1 MPFWSP
7 DSRTVGFGARGTIKR
22 VDTVAGVPRTVC
34 DVPGADY
41 FGGSW
46 SQDNT
51 IVFSSG
57 LAILRVPAEGG
68 QPTPITTLDRNR
80 GESAHRYPTFLPDG
94 HHFIFSI
101 LSNDTAIAGVYV
113 GAPDS
118 SDRRRVLDT
127 VSVSAYAEPGFL
139 IYQRSGALM
148 AQPFDATRLRVG
160 GTPVRIAESVV
171 VALVTAVHRF
181 AGLAAFGVSA
191 SGAII
196 YRTGEADNRLVRLQW
211 FERAGK
217 PLDEVG
223 QPGVFWGLTLSPDE
237 KRVALTRQDPELGRD
252 VWTVDL
258 STGVSTRVTSDP
270 ANEDDAAWTDDGR
283 ALTFWSDRNRKYG
296 IYESTLGSSTENVM
310 YQSPTPIYLGDWS
323 RDGKYLLAHDV
334 QSIFALPKVGPR
346 ELLRLTDSPANKD
359 EPHFS
364 PDGRM
369 VAYSSDESGRSEVY
383 VASFPAFDKRRLVSL
398 GGGGVPW
405 WRADA
410 RELFYM
416 SPEGKLM
423 SVPVQLVPL
432 EFGTPTMLFQ
442 TPLES
447 PSLIS
452 AQYVVAG
459 NGQRFLLGVP
469 AGTIA
474 PITVVLDWTK
484 LLTH

>member
-1 MPFWSP
+1 
-7 DSRTVGFGARGTIKR
+7 
-22 VDTVAGVPRTVC
+22 
-34 DVPGADY
+34 
-41 FGGSW
+41 
-46 SQDNT
+46 
-51 IVFSSG
+51 
-57 LAILRVPAEGG
+57 
-68 QPTPITTLDRNR
+68 
-80 GESAHRYPTFLPDG
+80 
-94 HHFIFSI
+94 
-101 LSNDTAIAGVYV
+101 
-113 GAPDS
+113 
-118 SDRRRVLDT
+118 
-127 VSVSAYAEPGFL
+127 
-139 IYQRSGALM
+139 
-148 AQPFDATRLRVG
+148 
-160 GTPVRIAESVV
+160 
-171 VALVTAVHRF
+171 
-181 AGLAAFGVSA
+181 
-191 SGAII
+191 
-196 YRTGEADNRLVRLQW
+196 
-211 FERAGK
+211 
-217 PLDEVG
+217 
-223 QPGVFWGLTLSPDE
+223 
-237 KRVALTRQDPELGRD
+237 
-252 VWTVDL
+252 
-258 STGVSTRVTSDP
+258 
-270 ANEDDAAWTDDGR
+270 
-283 ALTFWSDRNRKYG
+283 
-296 IYESTLGSSTENVM
+296 VM